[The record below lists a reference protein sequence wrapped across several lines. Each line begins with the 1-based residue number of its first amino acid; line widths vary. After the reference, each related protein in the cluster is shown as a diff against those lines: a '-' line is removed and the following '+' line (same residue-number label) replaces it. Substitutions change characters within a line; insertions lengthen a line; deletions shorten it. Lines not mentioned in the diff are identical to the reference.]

1 MNRRGI
7 VLIAVALIV
16 LAFMIG
22 CSADALM
29 QTSEKMENMGK
40 AGMGKAGEAVVEEAV
55 TETDGFVVKNESY
68 LKYYSPLYN
77 IVVDE
82 ETGQEREKANT
93 ITVKT
98 TVDDDFDGEQ
108 ALRDLCASFVA
119 KVGKATETSASDK
132 ALIEALAKP
141 YPETGV
147 TYGRPIFRR
156 FGDALAGSETGS
168 GILGML
174 LMLATMDGIELPAGL
189 VDNITNYIVPIPIQ
203 AYDTLP
209 ILNKVMVMAAHI
221 LSLVQYN
228 KEHPQPAPEPGPSGA
243 SFDYTGLLAIPES
256 IAAHTGDRTYQT
268 VGDKISVA
276 LLYDILD
283 AANSVFVEYENTH
296 RTDPNDQYSQVDFS
310 EFGFEWIMKNCA
322 GYIDRVVADLNAIGY
337 INGTHIDAAS
347 IIGSY
352 VSQL

>member
-1 MNRRGI
+1 MNRREI
-7 VLIAVALIV
+7 VLIAAAFLV
-16 LAFMIG
+16 LAVMVG

-55 TETDGFVVKNESY
+55 TETDGFVAKDESY
-68 LKYYSPLYN
+68 LKFYSPLYD

-82 ETGQEREKANT
+82 ETGQEREKAN
-93 ITVKT
+93 IVTVKT
-98 TVDDDFDGEQ
+98 MVDDEFDGEQ
-108 ALRDLCASFVA
+108 ALRDLCASFVT
-119 KVGKATETSASDK
+119 KIGKATETSASDK
-132 ALIEALAKP
+132 ALLDALAKP

-147 TYGRPIFRR
+147 TYGRPIFRK
-156 FGDALAGSETGS
+156 FGDALAASDTGS

-174 LMLATMDGIELPAGL
+174 VMLATMDGIELPPGL
-189 VDNITNYIVPIPIQ
+189 VDNITNYNVPIPIQ

-209 ILNKVMVMAAHI
+209 ILNKVMVVASHI

-228 KEHPQPAPEPGPSGA
+228 KDHPQPTPEPTPSGA
-243 SFDYTGLLAIPES
+243 TFDYTSLLAIPEG

-310 EFGFEWIMKNCA
+310 EFGFKWIMKNCS
-322 GYIDRVVADLNAIGY
+322 GYIDRVIADLNAIGY

>member
-7 VLIAVALIV
+7 VLIAAAFVV
-16 LAFMIG
+16 LAVMVG

-68 LKYYSPLYN
+68 LKYYNPLYD

-82 ETGQEREKANT
+82 ETGLQKEKAN
-93 ITVKT
+93 IVTVKT
-98 TVDDDFDGEQ
+98 TADDEFDGEQ
-108 ALRDLCASFVA
+108 ALRDLCASFVT
-119 KVGKATETSASDK
+119 KIGKATETSASDK
-132 ALIEALAKP
+132 ALLDALAKP

-147 TYGRPIFRR
+147 TYGRPIFRK

-168 GILGML
+168 GILSML
-174 LMLATMDGIELPAGL
+174 LMLATMDGIELPPNL
-189 VDNITNYIVPIPIQ
+189 VNDITNYVVPIPIQ

-209 ILNKVMVMAAHI
+209 ILNKTMLVASYI
-221 LSLVQYN
+221 LELTQYN
-228 KEHPQPAPEPGPSGA
+228 KEHPKPTPEPGPSGA
-243 SFDYTGLLAIPES
+243 TFDFSSLLAIPES
-256 IAAHTGDRTYQT
+256 IAAHTGDRSYQT
-268 VGDKISVA
+268 IGDKISVA

-283 AANSVFVEYENTH
+283 AVSGVFAEYKKTH
-296 RTDPNDQYSQVDFS
+296 LTDPANQYSEVDYS
-310 EFGFEWIMKNCA
+310 EFGFEWIMKNCES
-322 GYIDRVVADLNAIGY
+322 YIDRVVADLNAIGY
-337 INGTHIDAAS
+337 VNGTHVDAAS